1 MGKAKQAK
9 RQWARDE
16 DKEQFW
22 RNALIEYESSGV
34 SISAFCRQK
43 NISPTSFNAWRRE
56 LQIRE
61 RERAT
66 AGSCAGESQ
75 LPIFPDKVK
84 DSRGR
89 IIPSRLSKWVTDKK
103 AEAVNSAVKA
113 PFIPLR
119 LVEPSIQ
126 TPEAAAQPE
135 NRSEIEVLSPTGFVV
150 RLKGAVD
157 VESVKRIFTALEK

>member
-1 MGKAKQAK
+1 MRIFEIINPQTTVKKMSVPFDT
-9 RQWARDE
+9 ARL
-16 DKEQFW
+16 K
-22 RNALIEYESSGV
+22 
-34 SISAFCRQK
+34 
-43 NISPTSFNAWRRE
+43 
-56 LQIRE
+56 
-61 RERAT
+61 
-66 AGSCAGESQ
+66 
-75 LPIFPDKVK
+75 
-84 DSRGR
+84 
-89 IIPSRLSKWVTDKK
+89 KWVTDKK